1 MINLPKQRLNIRGQ
15 WRQHHRFIARLFFF
29 FFWNST
35 KFRFKDTEMEFSL
48 YLLLELLIRQQYRAC
63 KASKSK
69 ISLNLKM
76 FICRI
81 VEFGR
86 LRNKILLHALIHTCV
101 QYTVTRA
108 DIDTNVFEKLL
119 LYTYIYL

>member
-1 MINLPKQRLNIRGQ
+1 
-15 WRQHHRFIARLFFF
+15 
-29 FFWNST
+29 
-35 KFRFKDTEMEFSL
+35 MEFPL
-48 YLLLELLIRQQYRAC
+48 YLLLELLMRQQYRAC

-69 ISLNLKM
+69 ISLNLKI

-81 VEFGR
+81 VEFER
-86 LRNKILLHALIHTCV
+86 LGNKIFLHVLIHTCI
-101 QYTVTRA
+101 QYRVTRT